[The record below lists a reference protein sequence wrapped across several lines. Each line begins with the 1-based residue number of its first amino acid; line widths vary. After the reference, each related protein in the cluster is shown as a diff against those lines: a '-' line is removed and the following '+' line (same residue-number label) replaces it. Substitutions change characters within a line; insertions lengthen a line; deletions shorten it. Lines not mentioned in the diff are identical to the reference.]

1 MGQARLTSSAT
12 GALLGCALG
21 DAIGELAFGH
31 PTKDDLRAAVAAQSR
46 LVYTDDTAMTI
57 ALAESLIARRGL
69 DPDDLGRRFA
79 TQFAREPWRGYGP
92 GPPRIFALVER
103 TGMSYP
109 EAARQLYGG
118 EGSFG
123 NGAAM
128 RIAPIG
134 VAYRDGDEL
143 REAACRSAEVTHAH
157 PIGQDGAAVQ
167 ALAVGIATAHALEGR
182 SLDPARTAERLVEA
196 ARTPEIRQKMQAVA
210 RLLAEGAPAARVA
223 DAVGRSIAV
232 QESMPFAVYAFLQ
245 APEDFEACLDCAIL
259 NGGDRDTLG
268 AMAGAIAGAYLGMDA
283 LPPGWRAAVENG
295 EELTRLART
304 LAECFSA

>member
-1 MGQARLTSSAT
+1 MADPRLEDSAT

-21 DAIGELAFGH
+21 DAIGELAFTH
-31 PTKDDLRAAVAAQSR
+31 PSKDDLAAAVAAQSE

-57 ALAESLIARRGL
+57 ALAESLIARGGL
-69 DPDDLGRRFA
+69 DPDDLGGRFA
-79 TQFAREPWRGYGP
+79 AHFGREPWRGYGP
-92 GPPRIFALVER
+92 GPPKIFALVER
-103 TGMSYP
+103 TGIAYR
-109 EAARQLYGG
+109 EAARRLYGG

-134 VAYRDGDEL
+134 VAHRDGPEL

-157 PIGQDGAAVQ
+157 PVGQDGAAVQ
-167 ALAVGIATAHALEGR
+167 ALAVGIATAHALAGR
-182 SLDPARTAERLVEA
+182 RLDPAATAERLVTA
-196 ARTPEIRQKMQAVA
+196 AQTPEIRQKMQAMA
-210 RLLAEGAPAARVA
+210 RLLAEDAPPARVA

-245 APEDFEACLDCAIL
+245 APEDFQACLHCAIL

-268 AMAGAIAGAYLGMDA
+268 AMTGAIAGAYLGAEA

-295 EELTRLART
+295 EDLTRLARA
-304 LAECFSA
+304 LAQSFPA